1 MIKNVYYSL
10 NSELIS
16 NILLKLE
23 IIYLIT
29 KEKIYLPESN
39 DLYFCLN
46 RLKLTRFFFN
56 THKCQPIVNIA
67 TLVYN

>member
-1 MIKNVYYSL
+1 MSLVSSKIFLTHLDFVPSAKMIKNVYYSL

-29 KEKIYLPESN
+29 KSKIISSRE
-39 DLYFCLN
+39 
-46 RLKLTRFFFN
+46 
-56 THKCQPIVNIA
+56 
-67 TLVYN
+67 